1 MEGHT
6 VEVRDVITVA
16 HLGPSPNIHPTQRKK
31 VQRVYFWAVVR
42 MGFPKKSTR
51 LSVPVLTH
59 SAGGRAV
66 HAGLVAED
74 AATFVHLRTGI
85 INIVFVRRK
94 HRQKKEQNRN
104 RERWGQRRRKK
115 KASPLSS
122 NSAAARERGKNGREE
137 RESIPNRQQR
147 KKKVSVDRNNSPS
160 APPSR

>member
-115 KASPLSS
+115 RRHLFLQT
-122 NSAAARERGKNGREE
+122 
-137 RESIPNRQQR
+137 RQQR
-147 KKKVSVDRNNSPS
+147 GKGVKTGEKKEKASQIVSKEKKR
-160 APPSR
+160 